1 MSRFIIAL
9 VLTCCLTCIAEFV
22 PLLFLKNRWSF
33 VRTSILCNIVTN
45 PVLNVVVAMVL
56 VYTND
61 YTAYYIVLAFLE
73 IAVVFVEGLYYKRFV
88 GIEYKKAVLVSLIAN
103 VCSYV
108 AGTIV
113 NETGLIFKLLPLQ

>member
-1 MSRFIIAL
+1 M
-9 VLTCCLTCIAEFV
+9 
-22 PLLFLKNRWSF
+22 
-33 VRTSILCNIVTN
+33 CNIVTN

-61 YTAYYIVLAFLE
+61 YTAYYIVLVFLE

-108 AGTIV
+108 VGTIV
-113 NETGLIFKLLPLQ
+113 NETGLMFKLLPLQ